1 MQSPSFPRYLVPPRS
16 KYSGWDALDGDIKRV
31 KVKVKVKYTLE
42 QATKA
47 HRGVEV

>member
-1 MQSPSFPRYLVPPRS
+1 MEPVAI
-16 KYSGWDALDGDIKRV
+16 DNVNV
-31 KVKVKVKYTLE
+31 KEKFTLE